1 VTRKQPSIPMIWMKT
16 VKASRRN
23 STRFEIPFG
32 PFQRIPSCLK
42 LQAILFG
49 LARRAARRI
58 QQASLFYLLSD
69 VNVKG
74 TRCSLGSVSTKKHA
88 AIRNIS
94 QLIDIVMANGTT

>member
-1 VTRKQPSIPMIWMKT
+1 MKT

-58 QQASLFYLLSD
+58 QQQASLFYLFND

-74 TRCSLGSVSTKKHA
+74 TRCSLGSVSTKKQA

>member
-1 VTRKQPSIPMIWMKT
+1 MKT

-23 STRFEIPFG
+23 STRLEIPFG

-58 QQASLFYLLSD
+58 QQQASLFYLLSD
-69 VNVKG
+69 VKVKG

>member
-1 VTRKQPSIPMIWMKT
+1 MKT

-23 STRFEIPFG
+23 STRFEISFG

-49 LARRAARRI
+49 LARRAARRRI

>member
-1 VTRKQPSIPMIWMKT
+1 MKT

-58 QQASLFYLLSD
+58 QQQASLFYLLSD
-69 VNVKG
+69 VKVKG

>member
-1 VTRKQPSIPMIWMKT
+1 MKT

-23 STRFEIPFG
+23 STRFEIPLG

-58 QQASLFYLLSD
+58 QQQASLFYLLSD
-69 VNVKG
+69 VKVKG